1 MEKSLNNGDLFI
13 TNMVKEYSRTTGCT
27 DANEIVK
34 QWLERRKKGYETEEK
49 ILSALLSSEQKSCIP
64 IIAKQLKDIFDTDLN
79 KVIQDSIEMQIERE
93 KPHELQTPEK
103 PAGEMRGKL
112 VVIKTAISTQ
122 ELVQKVQDAMD
133 TINKVYIAQPDMQNL
148 WMQRV
153 NTAKKEMEKKIQRFK
168 NHG

>member
-1 MEKSLNNGDLFI
+1 MA
-13 TNMVKEYSRTTGCT
+13 KEYSTIKGCT
-27 DANEIVK
+27 DANEIVAK
-34 QWLERRKKGYETEEK
+34 WLERRKKSYDTEEK
-49 ILSALLSSEQKSCIP
+49 ILSALLSTEQKSCIP
-64 IIAKQLKDIFDTDLN
+64 VIARQLKDIFDTDLN
-79 KVIQDSIEMQIERE
+79 KVIQDSIEMQIEQE

-103 PAGEMRGKL
+103 PAGEMRGKVAVL
-112 VVIKTAISTQ
+112 KTSTSTK

-153 NTAKKEMEKKIQRFK
+153 NKAKKEMEDKIQRFK